1 MIKYVQVRAGT
12 ELGTCADPQK
22 FARGGSTLTAFFF
35 LFFFLREEDT
45 NKYHYK
51 WASLARQRN
60 AI

>member
-1 MIKYVQVRAGT
+1 MIKYVQVREGT
-12 ELGTCADPQK
+12 ELGTCADPEK
-22 FARGGSTLTAFFF
+22 FARGGPTLTTFF
-35 LFFFLREEDT
+35 FFFLREEDT